1 MRSLLKRQNVS
12 KVQICWPPLSLQHWS
27 GPSHK
32 KAAPPPSS
40 VPWDP
45 NLRFTNELA
54 DTKGPTHRAQQF
66 YTPFMFG
73 QMYVPVSMFTHIS
86 NTCSYNEK
94 YKYTCRYKLRGLGNS
109 TLHLCLVRSLE
120 PPICSSWWLWPLC
133 VIHDLKMSF
142 YTSNY
147 WKV

>member
-1 MRSLLKRQNVS
+1 MLT
-12 KVQICWPPLSLQHWS
+12 PPLPIHWS

-73 QMYVPVSMFTHIS
+73 QMYVPVSSHI
-86 NTCSYNEK
+86 
-94 YKYTCRYKLRGLGNS
+94 LA
-109 TLHLCLVRSLE
+109 
-120 PPICSSWWLWPLC
+120 
-133 VIHDLKMSF
+133 IHAVTMKNINIHAD
-142 YTSNY
+142 TN
-147 WKV
+147 

>member
-12 KVQICWPPLSLQHWS
+12 KVQICWPLLSPIHWS

-32 KAAPPPSS
+32 KAAPPPPS

-73 QMYVPVSMFTHIS
+73 QMYVPVSMLTRIGNTLKDTNTHTQIDPLTS
-86 NTCSYNEK
+86 QS
-94 YKYTCRYKLRGLGNS
+94 NS
-109 TLHLCLVRSLE
+109 THHSWLVRSLE

-142 YTSNY
+142 SASNY